1 MANEFF
7 PKQDVPEY
15 ECGQCFK
22 FEYIDTDYCVQVVQV
37 ASFVFQLIDIIA
49 GNRWNETKFDSV
61 NEAVNHLFNRH
72 DVKNIVP
79 INVKIVE
86 V

>member
-7 PKQDVPEY
+7 PKQDVEY
-15 ECGQCFK
+15 ERGQCFK
-22 FEYIDTDYCVQVVQV
+22 FEYLGADYCIQVVQV
-37 ASFVFQLIDIIA
+37 DSFVFQLIDIIS
-49 GNRWNETKFDSV
+49 GNRWEEPKFGSV
-61 NEAVNHLFNRH
+61 NEAVNSLFNHH

>member
-1 MANEFF
+1 MVIEFL

-15 ECGQCFK
+15 ERGQCFK
-22 FEYIDTDYCVQVVQV
+22 FEYLGAHYCVQVVQV
-37 ASFVFQLIDIIA
+37 DASIFQLIDILA
-49 GNRWNETKFDSV
+49 GNRWDESKYGSV
-61 NEAVNHLFNRH
+61 NEAVNHLFKH
-72 DVKNIVP
+72 HGAKNIVP